1 MTKQF
6 SETKLMN
13 ELDLALI
20 KMYTSCYYEKKDGL
34 GTKLTH
40 LGRTFYD
47 KFVRVDAKLTS
58 MLIQRHFKKEISL
71 AHALILPG
79 NRVENIVF
87 DYNGRDTQRFYH
99 KAQLMLRRE
108 GFINFTAYRSK
119 TPGHLHLYVHKG
131 HTELGEGKRLARM
144 LSMKLSLGF
153 PTEWRVFP
161 NDEMPVHFNILT
173 LPYEVYAK
181 ERGVAWARHL

>member
-6 SETKLMN
+6 SEARLMG

-20 KMYTSCYYEKKDGL
+20 KVNTSCYYEKKDGL
-34 GTKLTH
+34 GTRFTH

-47 KFVRVDAKLTS
+47 KFTKVDAKLTS
-58 MLIQRHFKKEISL
+58 SLIQRHFKKEIVI

-79 NRVENIVF
+79 NKVENIVF
-87 DYNGRDTQRFYH
+87 DYNGRDTERFYH

-119 TPGHLHLYVHKG
+119 TPGHLHIYVHKG

-144 LSMKLSLGF
+144 LSMKLSQACL
-153 PTEWRVFP
+153 TEWKVFP
-161 NDEMPVHFNILT
+161 NDEMPAQFNILA
-173 LPYEVYAK
+173 LPYEIYAK
-181 ERGVAWARHL
+181 ERGATWAKHL